1 MKLFEPEAAEH
12 FVFAVVPMNSKE
24 GAMPDFKAI
33 RAGDMESA
41 LNQMDGRVRPAAPY
55 CMGRFDHLGRYCT
68 YCPGIEGI
76 MPGRFVLHPA
86 ADAEYK
92 ASRAY

>member
-1 MKLFEPEAAEH
+1 MKLFEPDAAES
-12 FVFAVVPMNSKE
+12 FVFAVVPMAAKE
-24 GAMPDFKAI
+24 GVQPDYKCI

-68 YCPGIEGI
+68 YCPPVEGI
-76 MPGRFVLHPA
+76 MPGRFILHPA
-86 ADAEYK
+86 ADGEYK
-92 ASRAY
+92 ASRPY

>member
-1 MKLFEPEAAEH
+1 MKLFEPDAAES
-12 FVFAVVPMNSKE
+12 FVFAVVPMAAKE
-24 GAMPDFKAI
+24 GVQPDYKCI

-68 YCPGIEGI
+68 YCPLL
-76 MPGRFVLHPA
+76 RASCPA
-86 ADAEYK
+86 D
-92 ASRAY
+92 SCCIP

>member
-12 FVFAVVPMNSKE
+12 FVFAVVPMNAKE

-41 LNQMDGRVRPAAPY
+41 LNQMDGRVRLLRRTAWAASI
-55 CMGRFDHLGRYCT
+55 T
-68 YCPGIEGI
+68 
-76 MPGRFVLHPA
+76 
-86 ADAEYK
+86 
-92 ASRAY
+92 

>member
-12 FVFAVVPMNSKE
+12 FVFAVVPMNSKDGSLCE
-24 GAMPDFKAI
+24 YKAV

-41 LNQMDGRVRPAAPY
+41 MNQMDGRVRLAAPH
-55 CMGRFDHLGRYCT
+55 CTGRYDHLGRFCT
-68 YCPGIEGI
+68 YCPPVEGI

-92 ASRAY
+92 ASRPY

>member
-12 FVFAVVPMNSKE
+12 FVFAVVPMNAKE

-68 YCPGIEGI
+68 YCPSDSGLIPCHLRES
-76 MPGRFVLHPA
+76 P
-86 ADAEYK
+86 
-92 ASRAY
+92 